1 MKLLVLVKKINKYE
15 TLLFLLVFITFV
27 PFREII
33 SWGSDYAGYILQA
46 KAMIKQETGNFI
58 NKQIFLSE
66 LSIKP
71 KYPIYTPIGMPI
83 IIGLTSFIHN
93 YDIYLVRLIVPA
105 SVFFTALMI
114 YRKTANYPL
123 FLALMFLIHPSIVDQ
138 YKDAVL
144 TESLGMLIFLGATF
158 IKNFKLKTI
167 LYILAIFIRPTFFLL
182 VVCDLFFTQKN
193 RFVSK
198 FLFLSLNLLII
209 NFFTKSYFAMNFF
222 GLYRSPKTEFESFTL
237 VEIFYENIINLLTIE
252 RLLQFFQEIGHIIIG
267 FSNPFNLFFGLVF
280 ISAALIRKNKY
291 SIMIFIFCSIHVI
304 WDTPSFIRYFI
315 PVIPLTILWLDAEI
329 NQLKKFIPVLFF
341 SSFVL
346 SGLLFLNSV
355 NNVQYQTGPHE
366 SESIEMINFVRDL
379 EGQKI
384 ISFHSPRTLRLLSE
398 KDSYW
403 LDGNIFPGSLVA
415 CYSLKENCETIIG
428 YKLIFQNDH
437 YKIFSP

>member
-1 MKLLVLVKKINKYE
+1 MKSLVLVKKINKYE

-167 LYILAIFIRPTFFLL
+167 LYIF
-182 VVCDLFFTQKN
+182 
-193 RFVSK
+193 SK
-198 FLFLSLNLLII
+198 DKFSKLRTN
-209 NFFTKSYFAMNFF
+209 
-222 GLYRSPKTEFESFTL
+222 
-237 VEIFYENIINLLTIE
+237 IE
-252 RLLQFFQEIGHIIIG
+252 R
-267 FSNPFNLFFGLVF
+267 
-280 ISAALIRKNKY
+280 K
-291 SIMIFIFCSIHVI
+291 
-304 WDTPSFIRYFI
+304 
-315 PVIPLTILWLDAEI
+315 
-329 NQLKKFIPVLFF
+329 
-341 SSFVL
+341 
-346 SGLLFLNSV
+346 
-355 NNVQYQTGPHE
+355 
-366 SESIEMINFVRDL
+366 
-379 EGQKI
+379 KI
-384 ISFHSPRTLRLLSE
+384 I
-398 KDSYW
+398 K
-403 LDGNIFPGSLVA
+403 
-415 CYSLKENCETIIG
+415 
-428 YKLIFQNDH
+428 
-437 YKIFSP
+437 